1 MTDPSRR
8 ALLAAAPG
16 LALMAAGCPKVD
28 TGKVGKAL
36 KQFLPTVRFD
46 KVLLDGINWKKA
58 DLRFRFMV
66 DNPAP
71 LKVGLASFSYALAL
85 EGINLF
91 EGDNPD
97 GVKLKPEGSAPLVFP
112 FTMRWKALG
121 DLLQKTRGRDELG
134 FVLNGDLGFN
144 TPVGVAPLPYRAA
157 GNVPAL
163 RKPKFGLQ
171 GIKLLDFKPLQN
183 LARIGIDIDVENL
196 GGSVFS
202 FSGFDY
208 GLSFGGNRVA
218 GGVVE
223 RLGQVGA
230 DTKERLRLPV
240 DLSLLGVGATVVD
253 ALANKSN
260 LATKLNAQLK
270 VGTPFGDIPLSI
282 DETGR
287 LQIS

>member
-1 MTDPSRR
+1 MFDPSRR
-8 ALLAAAPG
+8 SLLSAAPG
-16 LALMAAGCPKVD
+16 LALLAAGCPAVD
-28 TGKVGKAL
+28 PKKVGKAL

-46 KVLLDGINWKKA
+46 KVELGDINWKKA
-58 DLRFRFMV
+58 DLRFQFLV

-71 LKVGLASFSYALAL
+71 LKVGLASFRYALAL
-85 EGINLF
+85 EGVPLF

-97 GVKLKPEGSAPLVFP
+97 GVTLKPEGTAPLVFP
-112 FTMRWKALG
+112 FTMKWDALG
-121 DLLQKTRGRDELG
+121 ELLDKTRGRDELG
-134 FVLNGDLGFN
+134 FVLDGDLGFN

-163 RKPKFGLQ
+163 RKPNFNLQ
-171 GIKLLDFKPLQN
+171 GIKVLDFKPLQN
-183 LARIGIDIDVENL
+183 LARIGIDIDVTNL
-196 GGSVFS
+196 GGSIFS

-230 DTKERLRLPV
+230 DATERLRLPV
-240 DLSLLGVGATVVD
+240 DLSLLGVGATVID
-253 ALANKSN
+253 AISKKSN
-260 LATKLNAQLK
+260 LATKLDAQLK